1 MVKNYVLHMIAL
13 KQALNHDIIL
23 QKVHRVI
30 QLNQKLWLEPYIK
43 MNTELN
49 KKKQKMNLRKISSN

>member
-1 MVKNYVLHMIAL
+1 MRAL

-30 QLNQKLWLEPYIK
+30 QLNQKVWLKPYIK

>member
-1 MVKNYVLHMIAL
+1 MVKNCVLHMRAL

>member
-1 MVKNYVLHMIAL
+1 MIKSYVLHMRAL

-30 QLNQKLWLEPYIK
+30 QFNQKVWLEPYIK
-43 MNTELN
+43 MNTEL
-49 KKKQKMNLRKISSN
+49 KKRSKK

>member
-1 MVKNYVLHMIAL
+1 MRAL
-13 KQALNHDIIL
+13 KQVLNHGMIL

-30 QLNQKLWLEPYIK
+30 QFNQKVWFEPYIK